1 MAKKLHELLAVEP
14 DLKNKFNLI
23 ADETMVT
30 FNKKADHFL
39 GSLRTLTMV
48 DVDRKHEEAAGEVRK
63 EFVTTVDE
71 KLRYTWESIVPYFD
85 SLLMKE
91 KTNQS
96 AGADLVVDGEV
107 LAKDVPA
114 TFLLGM
120 EDRLKLVRA
129 VYAAI
134 PTQQPGIA
142 WAPDPNERPGVYK
155 AVHPEHAQKTEKDFQ
170 FKVLVPAN
178 DKHPAQLEKWDATK
192 VAGVYTTE
200 KWTSMWTPAEKSL
213 RLGRIDELITAVKEC
228 RMRANGIDVV
238 KLDIGEKFRQFIHRP

>member
-14 DLKNKFNLI
+14 DLKNRSNLT
-23 ADETMVT
+23 ADETVVT

-39 GSLRTLTMV
+39 AALRTLKMV
-48 DVDRKHEEAAGEVRK
+48 DINREHEEAAGEVRK
-63 EFVTTVDE
+63 ELVTTVDE
-71 KLRYTWESIVPYFD
+71 KLRYTWESFVPYFD
-85 SLLMKE
+85 GLLMKE
-91 KTNQS
+91 KTNQM
-96 AGADLVVDGEV
+96 AVADLIVGGEV

-120 EDRLKLVRA
+120 EERLKLVRA
-129 VYAAI
+129 VYDAL

-142 WAPDPNERPGVYK
+142 WAPDPTERPGVFK
-155 AVHPEHAQKTEKDFQ
+155 ATHPEHAQKTEKDFQ

-192 VAGVYTTE
+192 VVGIYTTE

-213 RLGRIDELITAVKEC
+213 RLGRIDMLIQAVKEC

-238 KLDIGEKFRQFIHRP
+238 KADIGEKFRQFIHR